1 MAILKII
8 QTQSSNNLDAYDSS
22 NEAKPLNSI
31 IQRSNQIMRT
41 NSLLQPYLHLIK
53 EENEA
58 AVETCKNAAYKIHK
72 NGYGN
77 TP

>member
-1 MAILKII
+1 
-8 QTQSSNNLDAYDSS
+8 
-22 NEAKPLNSI
+22 
-31 IQRSNQIMRT
+31 MRT

-77 TP
+77 TPQINS